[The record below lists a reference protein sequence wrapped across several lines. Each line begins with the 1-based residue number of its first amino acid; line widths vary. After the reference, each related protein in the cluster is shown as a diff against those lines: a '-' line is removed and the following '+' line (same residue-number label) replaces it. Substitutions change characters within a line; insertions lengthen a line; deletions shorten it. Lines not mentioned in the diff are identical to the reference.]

1 MKSKK
6 LLKNERV
13 NNGGSHAIPRN
24 LNLNSARKSWMIAA
38 ASVALSALALPASA
52 TNWWTQTPTLSIGS
66 TVINVRNMGAMGN
79 GVNDD
84 TAAFQAAFNA
94 LPTSGGTVVVPNGTY
109 MINALEGISMRSH
122 SRLSMASAAVLSAI
136 PNNAQRSWVVKVWN
150 VNNVEIVGGHIVG
163 ERVGHTGTTGEWGY
177 GIDLEGA
184 STVSVHDIALSNCW
198 GDGLVVS
205 ATGSGST
212 AVLSTG
218 VTINRVT
225 STNNRRQGLT
235 IGPSQQVYVVNSSFT
250 DSNGIAPQAGID
262 IEPATQGSTSQV
274 RIENSVLSNNV
285 GNGLEMHANVSGVV
299 LTTST
304 AENNQGYGVFDA
316 DADNV
321 QITSNLLSEN
331 YLFGVDMASTT
342 SNVQIDGN
350 TITWNGDA
358 WFYAHKESIFTEG
371 WDLRDITIASTTSGI
386 SQANN
391 TISPQL

>member
-1 MKSKK
+1 M
-6 LLKNERV
+6 
-13 NNGGSHAIPRN
+13 
-24 LNLNSARKSWMIAA
+24 
-38 ASVALSALALPASA
+38 
-52 TNWWTQTPTLSIGS
+52 
-66 TVINVRNMGAMGN
+66 
-79 GVNDD
+79 D
-84 TAAFQAAFNA
+84 
-94 LPTSGGTVVVPNGTY
+94 
-109 MINALEGISMRSH
+109 
-122 SRLSMASAAVLSAI
+122 SAAVLSAI
-136 PNNAQRSWVVKVWN
+136 PNNAERSWVVKVWN
-150 VNNVEIVGGHIVG
+150 VNNVEILGGHIVG

-177 GIDLEGA
+177 GIDVEGS
-184 STVSVHDIALSNCW
+184 STVSVHDIGLSNCW
-198 GDGLVVS
+198 GDGMVVS

-235 IGPSQQVYVVNSSFT
+235 LGPSQQVYVVNSSFT

-285 GNGLEMHANVSGVV
+285 GNGLEMHANVTGVV
-299 LTTST
+299 LTTTT
-304 AENNQGYGVFDA
+304 AENNQGYGAFD
-316 DADNV
+316 DGADNV

-331 YLFGVDMASTT
+331 YLFGVDMAGTT
-342 SNVQIDGN
+342 SNVQSDSN

-358 WFYAHKESIFTEG
+358 WFYAHNESIFTEG
-371 WDLRDITIASTTSGI
+371 WDPRDITIESSTSDI

>member
-6 LLKNERV
+6 LMDSVKV
-13 NNGGSHAIPRN
+13 NNGCSPANARN
-24 LNLNSARKSWMIAA
+24 AYQSSNRKSLMIAV
-38 ASVALSALALPASA
+38 ASLALSAVALPAFA

-66 TVINVRNMGAMGN
+66 TVINVRNLGAMGN
-79 GVNDD
+79 GVHDD

-94 LPTSGGTVVVPNGTY
+94 LPVSGGTVTVPNGTY
-109 MINALEGISMRSH
+109 MINALSGISMRSH
-122 SRLSMASAAVLSAI
+122 SRLSMAASAKLSAI
-136 PNNAQRSWVVKVWN
+136 PNNAQRSWVVKVFN
-150 VNNVEIVGGHIVG
+150 VSNVEIVGGTIVG
-163 ERVGHTGTTGEWGY
+163 ERVGHQGTAGEWGY
-177 GIDLEGA
+177 GIDVEGS
-184 STVSVHDIALSNCW
+184 STVSVHDIGLSNCW

-205 ATGSGST
+205 ATGSGSS

-250 DSNGIAPQAGID
+250 HSNGIAPQAGID
-262 IEPATQGSTSQV
+262 IEPATQGATQQV

-299 LTTST
+299 LTSST
-304 AENNQGYGVFDA
+304 AENNQGYGVFA
-316 DADNV
+316 AGPYNL
-321 QITSNLLSEN
+321 QITSNMLSQN
-331 YLFGVDMASTT
+331 YLFGVDMAGNT
-342 SNVQIDGN
+342 SNAQINSN

-358 WFYAHKESIFTEG
+358 WFYAHNESIFTEG
-371 WDLRDITIASTTSGI
+371 WVPRDITVASSTSGV
-386 SQANN
+386 SYTSN